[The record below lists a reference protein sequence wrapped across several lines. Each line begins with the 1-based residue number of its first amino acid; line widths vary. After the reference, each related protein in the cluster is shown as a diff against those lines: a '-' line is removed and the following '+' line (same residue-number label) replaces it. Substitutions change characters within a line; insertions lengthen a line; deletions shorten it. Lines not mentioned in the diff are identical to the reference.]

1 MRALAIE
8 TKMSGIRQDLW
19 NQMIDD
25 NSSSSFYGVLIE
37 SGIFVLIAAAQVF
50 YIKNMLENKRII

>member
-1 MRALAIE
+1 
-8 TKMSGIRQDLW
+8 
-19 NQMIDD
+19 MIDD

-37 SGIFVLIAAAQVF
+37 SGIFVFIAAAQVF